1 MVKAFVLI
9 NTEVGKEND
18 VLRDLKK
25 LEAVK
30 KVYEI
35 YGYYDIIAEVEVEDI
50 DLLAAIISDRI
61 RRMKGINSTGTLI
74 VIED

>member
-1 MVKAFVLI
+1 LVKAFVLI